1 MKNLT
6 GKVALVTGGSR
17 GLGVAIAL
25 ELAEAGADVVITY
38 NQSAQKAQE
47 VVSKIEKIGQRG
59 LAVQSDQGDTNAAPL
74 LVKRVIQEFGKLD
87 ILVNNAGL
95 ANQGS
100 KIDDPNADT
109 QAWDRMWQVNVLGAI
124 STIRAASQKMSHGGR
139 IISIG
144 TGLATHVGVPGVTEY
159 AATKAA
165 IVGYSKGAA
174 RDLGARK
181 ITVNVIQP
189 GIMLTD
195 MQAGIEDVPD
205 ILLNMKAIPETIEIE
220 DVASAVSFL
229 SGPKASKI
237 TGAVLDISGGWT
249 A

>member
-17 GLGVAIAL
+17 GLGVAITL

-38 NQSAQKAQE
+38 SQSAQKAKD
-47 VVSKIEKIGQRG
+47 VVSKIEALGQRG
-59 LAVQSDQGDTNAAPL
+59 LAIQSDQGDITAAAPL
-74 LVKRVIQEFGKLD
+74 VEQVVKEFGSLD
-87 ILVNNAGL
+87 ILVNNAAL

-109 QAWDRMWQVNVLGAI
+109 QAWDRMWQVNVLGVI
-124 STIRAASQKMSHGGR
+124 STIRAASKVMNNGGR

-144 TGLATHVGVPGVTEY
+144 TGLATHIGVPGVTEY

-205 ILLNMKAIPETIEIE
+205 FLLNMKAIPEAVEIE
-220 DVASAVSFL
+220 DVAAAVSFL
-229 SGPKASKI
+229 SGPNANNI
-237 TGAVLDISGGWT
+237 TGAVLDINGGWT